1 MKMRHLRIGIRLSLG
16 FGLVLCLLAAIIA
29 TAIGLST
36 LQRNQMQEA
45 MSLAS
50 AKEHL
55 SGEMR
60 AALLV
65 SAVAMRNV
73 ALESDVVAFQRWADK
88 ARAERKRYNE
98 VHEELEALKLTKE
111 ESDLLA
117 ESTRLHKAIEQP
129 FTQAVALAQAMSAED
144 AIKVMITQVDPVQQ
158 RQITQINLLREL
170 QEAETKRVTEKINET
185 GARLNATLLAL
196 GLVALAAG
204 AVFSWACTRSITLPL
219 SQAVRV
225 AKRVSAGDLAD
236 YEPDSGKDEMAQL
249 LTALQMMTS
258 QLRQVVCRVRD
269 TASGVTRTA
278 QDIVNDQGDLSSRT
292 EAQAAS
298 LEETAAT
305 MGELTANVQTTA
317 ERAQAAYDLVLGAA
331 REANEGRDMVGRV
344 VQTMTSIHRS
354 AGRIAEINSVID
366 GIAFQTNILAL
377 NAAVEAARAGEQGRG
392 FAVVASE
399 VRQLAQRSAT
409 AAKEIK
415 QLVNESVGQTA
426 VGAELVDSAGQTM
439 GKIVDNFDRVRTI
452 VKEIASSSRE
462 QSQGISQVN
471 DAVAQIDDVTQK
483 NATLV
488 ETATASA
495 SQLSNQAS
503 ALMRAVAVFR
513 TDAVCAPADNG
524 VRAPDPLR

>member
-249 LTALQMMTS
+249 LTFP
-258 QLRQVVCRVRD
+258 
-269 TASGVTRTA
+269 
-278 QDIVNDQGDLSSRT
+278 SRT
-292 EAQAAS
+292 PSQKI
-298 LEETAAT
+298 T
-305 MGELTANVQTTA
+305 MCLSELA
-317 ERAQAAYDLVLGAA
+317 
-331 REANEGRDMVGRV
+331 
-344 VQTMTSIHRS
+344 I
-354 AGRIAEINSVID
+354 
-366 GIAFQTNILAL
+366 
-377 NAAVEAARAGEQGRG
+377 
-392 FAVVASE
+392 
-399 VRQLAQRSAT
+399 
-409 AAKEIK
+409 
-415 QLVNESVGQTA
+415 
-426 VGAELVDSAGQTM
+426 
-439 GKIVDNFDRVRTI
+439 
-452 VKEIASSSRE
+452 
-462 QSQGISQVN
+462 
-471 DAVAQIDDVTQK
+471 
-483 NATLV
+483 
-488 ETATASA
+488 
-495 SQLSNQAS
+495 
-503 ALMRAVAVFR
+503 
-513 TDAVCAPADNG
+513 
-524 VRAPDPLR
+524 